1 MTYYDTVIIGGG
13 PAGYSC
19 AIKASRLGAKVCL
32 IEMNGLGGTCTQR
45 GCIPTKFL
53 HSVGDLL
60 RKSRE
65 LASSRIVTPTSVL
78 DIDYNALKS
87 KMDSTVSRLSSG
99 IRLLLKNNNID
110 LINGKAR
117 ILSKNCIQV
126 DGKSLVD
133 TRTIVI
139 ASGSYPLCIPGYN
152 FNKRILSTSTILEE
166 ELSPSSIAIVGGGY
180 SGCEFAAILNAFGY
194 SVTLIEEQ
202 KHLVPQHFSEI
213 GETIEKYL
221 RLDGVNVITGQRL
234 ESIGDNCDCFFTKD
248 QRIDVDR
255 ILVCT
260 GRRPNINFEELDAVG
275 VKYHQRDGI
284 VINDRTLTS
293 TDNIYA
299 IGDIT
304 GKFEVAHVA
313 SRQGEIAALNI
324 MGKDARMDYRHIPIC
339 IFTYP
344 EVALVGDL
352 NGKKKGEFQ
361 FAASP
366 KANCLRETRGV
377 LKVFE
382 DNGRVVG
389 AYIVGPHAG
398 ELIAEATLTIRMSLR
413 VSDIL
418 GTVHAHPTLGE
429 SLIDAL
435 KAVN

>member
-1 MTYYDTVIIGGG
+1 
-13 PAGYSC
+13 
-19 AIKASRLGAKVCL
+19 
-32 IEMNGLGGTCTQR
+32 
-45 GCIPTKFL
+45 
-53 HSVGDLL
+53 
-60 RKSRE
+60 
-65 LASSRIVTPTSVL
+65 TPTSVL

-110 LINGKAR
+110 LINGKAS

-126 DGKSLVD
+126 DGKSPVD

-166 ELSPSSIAIVGGGY
+166 ELSPRSIAIVGGGY

-194 SVTLIEEQ
+194 SVTVIEEQ

-213 GETIEKYL
+213 GDSIEKYL

-234 ESIGDNCDCFFTKD
+234 ERIGDNCDCIFTKD
-248 QRIDVDR
+248 QRIDVER

-260 GRRPNINFEELDAVG
+260 GRRPNIDFEQLDAVG
-275 VKYHQRDGI
+275 VKYDQRDGI
-284 VINDRTLTS
+284 AINDRTLTS
-293 TDNIYA
+293 ADNIYA

-304 GKFEVAHVA
+304 GRFEVAHVA

-324 MGKDARMDYRHIPIC
+324 MGIAARMDYRHVPIC

-366 KANCLRETRGV
+366 KANCLRETRGL

-382 DNGRVVG
+382 DNGQVVG
-389 AYIVGPHAG
+389 AYIEGPHAG
-398 ELIAEATLTIRMSLR
+398 ELIAEATLTIRMGLR
-413 VSDIL
+413 ISDIMD
-418 GTVHAHPTLGE
+418 TIHAHPTLGE
-429 SLIDAL
+429 SFIDAL
-435 KAVN
+435 KAVK

>member
-1 MTYYDTVIIGGG
+1 
-13 PAGYSC
+13 
-19 AIKASRLGAKVCL
+19 
-32 IEMNGLGGTCTQR
+32 
-45 GCIPTKFL
+45 
-53 HSVGDLL
+53 
-60 RKSRE
+60 
-65 LASSRIVTPTSVL
+65 
-78 DIDYNALKS
+78 
-87 KMDSTVSRLSSG
+87 
-99 IRLLLKNNNID
+99 
-110 LINGKAR
+110 
-117 ILSKNCIQV
+117 
-126 DGKSLVD
+126 
-133 TRTIVI
+133 
-139 ASGSYPLCIPGYN
+139 
-152 FNKRILSTSTILEE
+152 LEE
-166 ELSPSSIAIVGGGY
+166 ELSPRSIAIVGGGY

-194 SVTLIEEQ
+194 NVTVIEEQ

-213 GETIEKYL
+213 GDTIEKYL

-234 ESIGDNCDCFFTKD
+234 ERIGDSCDSIITKD
-248 QRIDVDR
+248 QKIDVER

-260 GRRPNINFEELDAVG
+260 GRRPNIDIEELDAVG

-293 TDNIYA
+293 ADNIYA

-324 MGKDARMDYRHIPIC
+324 MGIDAHMDYRHVPIC

-382 DNGRVVG
+382 DNGQVVG
-389 AYIVGPHAG
+389 AFIVGPHAG
-398 ELIAEATLTIRMSLR
+398 ELIAEATLTIRMGLR
-413 VSDIL
+413 VSDIM

-429 SLIDAL
+429 SFIDAL